1 MYQIFNLIQ
10 LKIGYFNSRLLQ
22 TGNFL
27 IYTRENNDLATF
39 ILLLTLVLFTLLIT
53 TYRNRVSLLLF
64 SLFSSRHFS
73 QLQREGK
80 VSNKNFFFWVH
91 VFSFFVNA
99 LLLYLIAIRF
109 FSSVTDTI
117 SPYLLYL
124 FAFLL
129 VILDFGIKRGIN
141 FYYYSLF
148 DAQDEVVIYALYKLF
163 FNFTNAVLLIII
175 IPISLYSKYPHFI
188 YVYLPLFL
196 INFLITTYRLY
207 TINPKKIN
215 FFNFFIYF
223 CTFEILPYLLIVKWL
238 LNYVNYL

>member
-1 MYQIFNLIQ
+1 VHQILNLIR
-10 LKIGYFNSRLLQ
+10 LKLGYFNSRLLQ

-27 IYTRENNDLATF
+27 IYTKENNNLATL

-91 VFSFFVNA
+91 VFSFLVNS
-99 LLLYLIAIRF
+99 LLLYLITTRF
-109 FSSVTDTI
+109 FSPLTDPI

-124 FAFLL
+124 LAILL
-129 VILDFGIKRGIN
+129 VVLDFGLKRGIN

-148 DAQDEVVIYALYKLF
+148 DAQDEVIIYALYKLF
-163 FNFTNAVLLIII
+163 FSFTNAILLIII
-175 IPISLYSKYPHFI
+175 IPISLYSKFPHFI

-196 INFLITTYRLY
+196 INFSVTTYRLFR
-207 TINPKKIN
+207 INPKKIN
-215 FFNFFIYF
+215 FSNFFIYF
-223 CTFEILPYLLIVKWL
+223 CTFEILPYLLILKWL
-238 LNYVNYL
+238 LNYANYL